1 MTKAQEKI
9 VKGRLDHGESAAG
22 RLPAYSVSSQVGFLL
37 RRAQQRH
44 VNIFSTHMREDLT
57 PMQFSVLAKLYEAGP
72 CSQNS
77 LGRRTAMD
85 VATIKGVV
93 ARLDER
99 GLIHKLPS
107 SEDKRKLLIDL
118 TPAGRLT
125 LEKVIPRAIEIS
137 AMTLAPLTREEQ
149 AVFMG
154 LLRKLI

>member
-1 MTKAQEKI
+1 MTRAQEKI
-9 VKGRLDHGESAAG
+9 VQGKLDHGGSAAG

-57 PMQFSVLAKLYEAGP
+57 PMQFSVLAKLHETGP

-107 SEDKRKLLIDL
+107 SEDRRKLLIDL

-137 AMTLAPLTREEQ
+137 AMTLAPLTGEEQ